1 MNSGKLIQIKM
12 DICINVKN
20 AIPKK
25 AIEAL
30 ITVPVMDVIL
40 SNAAPRSNKLVP
52 YSDTGL
58 NQVSLLIGPGSQI
71 RIYDSHSAVIKK
83 TPR

>member
-1 MNSGKLIQIKM
+1 MNSGKPIQIKM
-12 DICINVKN
+12 DTYINVKN

-58 NQVSLLIGPGSQI
+58 NQVSLLIGPGSRI

-83 TPR
+83 TSR

>member
-1 MNSGKLIQIKM
+1 MNSEKLIQIKM
-12 DICINVKN
+12 DTCINVKN

-25 AIEAL
+25 ATEAL
-30 ITVPVMDVIL
+30 ITVPVMDVIS

-52 YSDTGL
+52 YFDTGL
-58 NQVSLLIGPGSQI
+58 NQVSLLIEPGYQI

-83 TPR
+83 TTR